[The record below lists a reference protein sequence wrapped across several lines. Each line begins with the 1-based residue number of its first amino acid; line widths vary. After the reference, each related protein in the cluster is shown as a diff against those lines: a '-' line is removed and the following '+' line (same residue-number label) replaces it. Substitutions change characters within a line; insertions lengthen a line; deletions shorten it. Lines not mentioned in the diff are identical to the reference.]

1 MKKIKKTMLVLVL
14 TLILGITTNVYAIE
28 PNSES
33 LNELPEMVNI
43 DAKEIDYVNDWERV
57 DNQIKENISNL
68 LEEKGIEIDG
78 NNYTISAGVNI
89 NTDGKDYHNLH
100 VTLNQKVAENGYM
113 NIASKTI
120 KLKFTDTASYATLRG
135 DINSKLATISGNT
148 FYYLDRA
155 ENEIVIKLENGIYT
169 NKVDDFFTNKL
180 RKQFNNNSIEVSLD
194 SGYGS
199 TGGPEDFTTT
209 LKEYKEMTE
218 SHQGR
223 MFLSVYKDNVSLGE
237 TVITL
242 KLGVGYSNGTNSVLM
257 NNIDSNNDTYTGM
270 QNELNKKGYSN
281 IITAYELTLVEGT
294 INGKL
299 SVSIPVDTKY
309 NGKEVVILHK
319 KADGSYEEFTTT
331 VSDGKANIEVTE
343 LSPFMVALKDGGSTA
358 TEVSN
363 NAQTGSINIILLSI
377 LSVLSLSGII
387 YLVVR
392 KKKVA

>member
-1 MKKIKKTMLVLVL
+1 
-14 TLILGITTNVYAIE
+14 
-28 PNSES
+28 
-33 LNELPEMVNI
+33 
-43 DAKEIDYVNDWERV
+43 
-57 DNQIKENISNL
+57 
-68 LEEKGIEIDG
+68 
-78 NNYTISAGVNI
+78 
-89 NTDGKDYHNLH
+89 
-100 VTLNQKVAENGYM
+100 
-113 NIASKTI
+113 
-120 KLKFTDTASYATLRG
+120 
-135 DINSKLATISGNT
+135 
-148 FYYLDRA
+148 
-155 ENEIVIKLENGIYT
+155 
-169 NKVDDFFTNKL
+169 
-180 RKQFNNNSIEVSLD
+180 
-194 SGYGS
+194 
-199 TGGPEDFTTT
+199 
-209 LKEYKEMTE
+209 MTE
-218 SHQGR
+218 MLNHHGR
-223 MFLSVYKDNVSLGE
+223 MFLRVYKDNVRLGE
-237 TVITL
+237 TEITL
-242 KLGVGYSNGTNSVLM
+242 KLGVGYSNGTDSVLM
-257 NNIDSNNDTYTGM
+257 NNIDSNNDTYTEM

-331 VSDGKANIEVTE
+331 VSNGKANIEVTE